1 MTMASLN
8 KDLRR
13 QLERTVA
20 EARTIA
26 EQGAERSLKHLA
38 VDVPRP
44 HDLLTSEEKKLRVSL
59 RAHAKQ
65 LGDRLDGRP
74 ARLIQ
79 AVAYEHWHRLLFARF
94 LIENDLLLHPNMGLR
109 SRWTKSRKSH
119 SAKIENGLK

>member
-1 MTMASLN
+1 MASLT

-26 EQGAERSLKHLA
+26 EQGAEESLAYALNAAERKF
-38 VDVPRP
+38 
-44 HDLLTSEEKKLRVSL
+44 RVSL

-65 LGDRLDGRP
+65 LGDRPNERP
-74 ARLIQ
+74 AHLIQ

-94 LIENDLLLHPNMGLR
+94 LIENELLLHPEHGVAL
-109 SRWTKSRKSH
+109 SLDEVKEIALDRKR
-119 SAKIENGLK
+119 EWV